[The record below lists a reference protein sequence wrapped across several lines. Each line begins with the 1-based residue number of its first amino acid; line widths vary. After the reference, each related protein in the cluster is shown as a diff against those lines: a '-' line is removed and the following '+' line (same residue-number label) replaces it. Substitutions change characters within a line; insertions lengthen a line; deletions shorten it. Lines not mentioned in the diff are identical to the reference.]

1 MPNNNIIDER
11 NSNIQIYI
19 NGSFY
24 FRDDAKISVFDS
36 GFLFFVA
43 STSIIVKRSFFHIE
57 KNVELLLGTSKL
69 TRNLGELRQNLG
81 EFR

>member
-36 GFLFFVA
+36 GFYSVM
-43 STSIIVKRSFFHIE
+43 
-57 KNVELLLGTSKL
+57 
-69 TRNLGELRQNLG
+69 
-81 EFR
+81 EFGRESDL